1 MTHPTTPMEDP
12 STPNPITTPNNP
24 ADADLCSRLHGLP
37 ALMRERKQWLLWRFE
52 TYDGDKKPRKVP
64 YYVNGRKRAKAQGSP
79 EDRAA
84 LASFGTALA
93 QLQRGRYEGLGF
105 AFLPGDGLI
114 GIDIDGAIDPATGE
128 VQERCQNI
136 IDACASYT
144 EHSPSGKGVHIIV
157 AGQTQTFR
165 ANHIG
170 LEVYCGKQFF
180 TCTGRRWAGAPAEVQ
195 PADEKVLRRLQA
207 TKATG
212 KDPAQAKPRPPRA
225 AQADPGNDFQRINA
239 MALVQLDRWVPALF
253 PAAQKQPG
261 TGAWRIRSG
270 DLGRDREE
278 DLSLHPDGIK
288 DYGDEEGLTAIDVV
302 VKFGG
307 KTPRLALEWLAD
319 ALGVR
324 LAKPAKP
331 RPAQPKH
338 HADPGADAGAAQAG
352 EGASTEGDPEP
363 MHWRARLLRTDQGGV
378 RDLRENVF
386 EYLVNHPK
394 LAGLVGYDE
403 FAHVVKKL
411 RRPPWD
417 SPAGEWTTNDDYLL
431 GHWLAQHENFVIRSE
446 ATLVAGV
453 AMAAFRARFNP
464 LHDYLNGLPQW
475 DGIPRLAHWMHECL
489 GAEDTTYTSL
499 VGTWFLMGMVM
510 RALQPGCQMDY
521 MVVLEGLQG
530 KRKSTA
536 LRTLVG
542 RDEWF
547 ADTPIQI
554 GSKDALLSLAG
565 KWLYEVGELD
575 SFNRA
580 EVTAVKQYVSSRID
594 RVREPFA
601 RRSVDRARSGVFGG
615 TTNQSEYFKDPTGA
629 RRFWPVA
636 CDGEIDLDKLAQW
649 RDQLYAEA
657 RARLQSDD
665 HDTRRYYPTFDET
678 EEYLR
683 PQQELREIA
692 DPWFERISTWVN
704 CRANYGESGLEVRDV
719 ESFSAFDLLTRSL
732 NVPADRIDGNRSM
745 ATRIGNIM
753 HRLGWRKKRDATG
766 ERNYRYYRPRAA
778 QAGQGRNDQDATGGP
793 DAQAAELEALEA

>member
-1 MTHPTTPMEDP
+1 MTKPTP
-12 STPNPITTPNNP
+12 
-24 ADADLCSRLHGLP
+24 DLTELCRRLHGMP
-37 ALMRERKQWLLWRFE
+37 AAMRERKQWLLWRFE
-52 TYDGDKKPRKVP
+52 SYQGDKKPRKVP
-64 YYVNGRKRAKAQGSP
+64 YYASGRKRAKAQGGD
-79 EDRAA
+79 EDRAG
-84 LASFGTALA
+84 LASFDTVLE
-93 QLQRGRYEGLGF
+93 QLQRGRYDGAGF

-114 GIDIDGAIDPATGE
+114 GIDIDGAIDPASGE
-128 VQERCQNI
+128 VQERCQAI

-144 EHSPSGKGVHIIV
+144 EHSPSGRGVHIIA
-157 AGQTQTFR
+157 AGDTQSFR
-165 ANHIG
+165 LNNIG
-170 LEVYCGKQFF
+170 LEVYSGRQFF
-180 TCTGRRWAGAPAEVQ
+180 TCTGRHWAGTPTEVQ
-195 PADEKVLRRLQA
+195 PISEQTLRRLQA
-207 TKATG
+207 TKASQR
-212 KDPAQAKPRPPRA
+212 KPARAERPQA
-225 AQADPGNDFQRINA
+225 PGEPLSDFLRLNT
-239 MALVQLDRWVPALF
+239 MALVQLDAWVPVLF
-253 PAAQKQPG
+253 PTAQKQPG
-261 TGAWRIRSG
+261 TGAWRVRSK

-278 DLSLHPDGIK
+278 DLSLHRDGIN

-307 KTPRLALEWLAD
+307 KTPREALAWLAD

-324 LAKPAKP
+324 LATPAKP
-331 RPAQPKH
+331 RPAQPE
-338 HADPGADAGAAQAG
+338 PRADAAAAQAG
-352 EGASTEGDPEP
+352 EDPADPADPSEGEDKPA
-363 MHWRARLLRTDQGGV
+363 HWRTRLLRTDQGGV

-386 EYLVNHPK
+386 EFMVNHPK

-417 SPAGEWTTNDDYLL
+417 SPTGEWTTNDDYLL
-431 GHWLAQHENFVIRSE
+431 GHWLAQNEGFVVRNE

-453 AMAAFRARFNP
+453 AMAAFHARFNP
-464 LHDYLNGLPQW
+464 LHDYINGLPQW
-475 DGIPRLAHWMHECL
+475 DGIPRLAHWLNECL
-489 GAEDTTYTSL
+489 GAEDSTYTTL
-499 VGTWFLMGMVM
+499 VGTWFIMGMVM
-510 RALQPGCQMDY
+510 RGLEPGCQMDY

-580 EVTAVKQYVSSRID
+580 EVTAVKQYVSSRAD

-601 RRSVDRARSGVFGG
+601 RRTVDRPRSGVFGG

-636 CDGEIDLDKLAQW
+636 CDGEIDLEKLAQW

-665 HDTRRYYPTFDET
+665 FDTRRYYPTFEET
-678 EEYLR
+678 ERYLR
-683 PQQELREIA
+683 PQQELREIV

-704 CRANYGESGLEVRDV
+704 CRGNYGDAGLEVRDV
-719 ESFSAFDLLTRSL
+719 ESFSAFDLLTRAL

-745 ATRIGNIM
+745 ATRVGTIM
-753 HRLGWRKKRDATG
+753 HRLGWKKRRDATG

-778 QAGQGRNDQDATGGP
+778 QAGQGGDTDATGGP
-793 DAQAAELEALEA
+793 DAQATSETEALCEV

>member
-1 MTHPTTPMEDP
+1 MTK
-12 STPNPITTPNNP
+12 PIPP
-24 ADADLCSRLHGLP
+24 DLADLCSRLQGMP

-64 YYVNGRKRAKAQGSP
+64 YYVTGRKRAKAQGSDD
-79 EDRAA
+79 DRAA
-84 LASFGTALA
+84 LASFDAALTE
-93 QLQRGRYEGLGF
+93 LKRGRFDGLGF

-114 GIDIDGAIDPATGE
+114 GIDIDGAIDPSSGE

-136 IDACASYT
+136 IEACASYT

-157 AGQTQTFR
+157 AGETATFR
-165 ANHIG
+165 LNHIG

-195 PADEKVLRRLQA
+195 PIDDKVLRRLQA
-207 TKATG
+207 TKASA
-212 KDPAQAKPRPPRA
+212 KAQAKPARNQVAPS
-225 AQADPGNDFQRINA
+225 AQPSNDFQRVNA
-239 MALVQLDRWVPALF
+239 TALALLDTWVPALF

-261 TGAWRIRSG
+261 TGAWRIRSS

-278 DLSLHPDGIK
+278 DLSLHRDGIN

-307 KTPRLALEWLAD
+307 KTPRQALGWLAD
-319 ALGVR
+319 TLGVR
-324 LAKPAKP
+324 LAKPANP
-331 RPAQPKH
+331 QPAQPERR
-338 HADPGADAGAAQAG
+338 ADAPAAQASG
-352 EGASTEGDPEP
+352 EAQEPSAASDEAPADPQP
-363 MHWRARLLRTDQGGV
+363 AHWRTRLLRTDQGGV

-386 EYLVNHPK
+386 EFLVNHPK

-431 GHWLAQHENFVIRSE
+431 GHWLAQHEGFVIRSE

-453 AMAAFRARFNP
+453 AMAAFHARFNP
-464 LHDYLNGLPQW
+464 LHDYLNGLPAW
-475 DGIPRLAHWMHECL
+475 DGVPRLVHWMHECL
-489 GAEDTTYTSL
+489 GAEDSTYTSL

-580 EVTAVKQYVSSRID
+580 EVTAVKQYVSSRAD

-601 RRSVDRARSGVFGG
+601 RRTVDRPRSGVFGG

-665 HDTRRYYPTFDET
+665 FDTRRYYPTFEET
-678 EEYLR
+678 EKYLR
-683 PQQELREIA
+683 PQQELREIV

-704 CRANYGESGLEVRDV
+704 CRANYGEAGLEVRDV
-719 ESFSAFDLLTRSL
+719 ESFSGFDLLTRAL

-745 ATRIGNIM
+745 ATRVGNIM
-753 HRLGWRKKRDATG
+753 HRLGWKKKREATG

-778 QAGQGRNDQDATGGP
+778 QAVGQGGDKNATGGP
-793 DAQAAELEALEA
+793 DAQATAEPEVLCEF